1 MAKPD
6 GGPTYDLIV
15 SQFDMCRKY
24 ADDIFKQLT
33 DINGYLW
40 KLANAATGE
49 MQELDMSWIDYPW
62 PEPDVG
68 VIPTDL
74 RPQPPDDSE
83 LSIQDIEVPPLP
95 TLRDI
100 ELPAFPALP
109 VPDIPGW
116 GFYEEIYT
124 SEVLDRLRDRLL
136 ELSQSGSL
144 GIPAETAQ
152 AIFDQA
158 KARNELGDAQLYDE
172 ALNFWDARGFT
183 LPPMMLAAR
192 LEDARIEIERR
203 NSDINEKIMIQQ
215 AQMEVDGWKNVLTHM
230 VALEG
235 AMVGHSDMVNNRA
248 LEEAKAIVQTGLDT
262 YKTEVAGYAAAM
274 EGIKTQAEV
283 QIAVNKQDLDLYLS
297 QIEKYKADLQLAVS
311 KVEVIVKAYA
321 AKVSG
326 YEVDIKAGVAELDAE
341 VKTFQARVEQ
351 AKNQTELMLES
362 SRAVLHAFIANR
374 NLMIEAAKDGAGV
387 CAQLVA
393 SALSAVHASA
403 SGGYSTSENYDQ
415 TKSDPTYSYVKQWNY
430 SEKGGK

>member
-1 MAKPD
+1 
-6 GGPTYDLIV
+6 
-15 SQFDMCRKY
+15 
-24 ADDIFKQLT
+24 
-33 DINGYLW
+33 
-40 KLANAATGE
+40 
-49 MQELDMSWIDYPW
+49 
-62 PEPDVG
+62 
-68 VIPTDL
+68 
-74 RPQPPDDSE
+74 
-83 LSIQDIEVPPLP
+83 
-95 TLRDI
+95 
-100 ELPAFPALP
+100 
-109 VPDIPGW
+109 
-116 GFYEEIYT
+116 
-124 SEVLDRLRDRLL
+124 
-136 ELSQSGSL
+136 
-144 GIPAETAQ
+144 
-152 AIFDQA
+152 
-158 KARNELGDAQLYDE
+158 
-172 ALNFWDARGFT
+172 
-183 LPPMMLAAR
+183 
-192 LEDARIEIERR
+192 
-203 NSDINEKIMIQQ
+203 
-215 AQMEVDGWKNVLTHM
+215 
-230 VALEG
+230 
-235 AMVGHSDMVNNRA
+235 MVNNRA

-362 SRAVLHAFIANR
+362 SRAVLQAFIANR